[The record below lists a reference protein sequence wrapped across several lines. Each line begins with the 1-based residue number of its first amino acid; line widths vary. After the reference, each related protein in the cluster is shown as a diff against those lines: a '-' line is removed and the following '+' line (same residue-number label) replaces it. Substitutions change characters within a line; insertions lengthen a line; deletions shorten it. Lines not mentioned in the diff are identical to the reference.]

1 MLLKRARSNE
11 RRGAVLSLVFTFDCH
26 SISGKEIRKCHSN
39 ETLRTAHD
47 ECSSEQGTQVFTN
60 PLLRTITPGSLRVV
74 SRDIALG
81 LREPSASLLV
91 RRSSNDV
98 FGRVRVSIFWTV
110 LLFLSLLRF
119 LFILF
124 AHSLSLKK
132 YSVSRTKSEA
142 FPSVFKILAHSLFFQ
157 QGRVALGKW
166 CIGPQKGHH
175 RTPGMDFFVQ
185 CQGLIFL
192 PRVDLARLLRRAYSR
207 SVWIISLEFVK
218 VCGIRFCICEGFIG
232 VYICCYPISTILACL
247 FSVGVRISWK
257 KLCWMR
263 ACRRKWHLVFPTLYI
278 IIVYRVNLNK
288 LLQIITKLRWS
299 NKNSNN

>member
-1 MLLKRARSNE
+1 MFFWTGYPSVYQSAPPY
-11 RRGAVLSLVFTFDCH
+11 H
-26 SISGKEIRKCHSN
+26 H
-39 ETLRTAHD
+39 
-47 ECSSEQGTQVFTN
+47 
-60 PLLRTITPGSLRVV
+60 PGSLRVV

-124 AHSLSLKK
+124 VHSLSLKK
-132 YSVSRTKSEA
+132 YSVSRTQSEA

-175 RTPGMDFFVQ
+175 RTPGMDFFCTVPGPHFLVARWS
-185 CQGLIFL
+185 GLAASASIFSVCL
-192 PRVDLARLLRRAYSR
+192 DYIPRVCQSLWDSFLYLQKLHWFLYLLLSYFYDS
-207 SVWIISLEFVK
+207 
-218 VCGIRFCICEGFIG
+218 GMFI
-232 VYICCYPISTILACL
+232 
-247 FSVGVRISWK
+247 F
-257 KLCWMR
+257 
-263 ACRRKWHLVFPTLYI
+263 
-278 IIVYRVNLNK
+278 
-288 LLQIITKLRWS
+288 RWS
-299 NKNSNN
+299 SNFVEKVVLNESMWAKMASRVSYLVYCYCI